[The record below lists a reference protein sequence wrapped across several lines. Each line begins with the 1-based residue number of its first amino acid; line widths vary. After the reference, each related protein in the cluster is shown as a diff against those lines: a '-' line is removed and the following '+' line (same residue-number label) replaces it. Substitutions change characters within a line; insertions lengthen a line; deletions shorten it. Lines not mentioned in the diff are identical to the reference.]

1 MNEFDILARPEWVL
15 DILSYY
21 TLLSPFVLRV
31 VLHFTFTFC
40 VGSRHSS
47 NNPYF
52 VMLVFGFY
60 SLDCK
65 NEVFWDVV
73 FGSYYN
79 SVVYVSSFVEE
90 VFCW

>member
-1 MNEFDILARPEWVL
+1 
-15 DILSYY
+15 
-21 TLLSPFVLRV
+21 
-31 VLHFTFTFC
+31 
-40 VGSRHSS
+40 
-47 NNPYF
+47 
-52 VMLVFGFY
+52 MLVFGFY